1 MESTNIGFDTACP
14 GTKMKY
20 CFGHDGSTGAM
31 MWADRDHNITIVVLT
46 NRGHPLVNNGKFDR
60 MKGTIADTVM

>member
-1 MESTNIGFDTACP
+1 
-14 GTKMKY
+14 MKN

-60 MKGTIADTVM
+60 MKGTIADTVMEILGY